1 MENILE
7 QTETGYYAWAL
18 IPNHCHL
25 LLQTGTAPIATVML
39 RLLTGHAICF
49 NRRHRCSGHLFQNRY
64 KSILCQEDTYL
75 LELVRY
81 IHLNPLRAESVID
94 MDALEKYPFSG
105 HGVILKKNQVHLK
118 SDERILGDG
127 DFVEKSLC
135 KCQEAF
141 EQQYTLKA
149 QGVDL
154 DYVVDRVAKFFG
166 MKSEHLWMPG
176 KSRQQVTSRSLLCF
190 WAVRELGESMVS
202 PAKRLNISTAAV
214 SKSVARGAEIADR
227 EGYELT

>member
-1 MENILE
+1 MR
-7 QTETGYYAWAL
+7 
-18 IPNHCHL
+18 
-25 LLQTGTAPIATVML
+25 

-49 NRRHRCSGHLFQNRY
+49 NRRHRRSGHLFQNRY
-64 KSILCQEDTYL
+64 KSILCQEDTYR
-75 LELVRY
+75 LE
-81 IHLNPLRAESVID
+81 
-94 MDALEKYPFSG
+94 
-105 HGVILKKNQVHLK
+105 
-118 SDERILGDG
+118 DG
-127 DFVEKSLC
+127 DFVEKSLF

-141 EQQYTLKA
+141 ERQYTLKA

-154 DYVVDRVAKFFG
+154 DYVVDRVARIFE

-190 WAVRELGESMVS
+190 WAVRELGESMAS
-202 PAKRLNISTAAV
+202 LAKRLNISTAAV